1 MKRCTKCGTERDESE
16 FHRNKRSIDG
26 LHHHCKQCRVVYSRN
41 NKDRS
46 AEYSRL
52 YHIENKDKDAESDR
66 LYRIENKDLISKQ
79 MKEYRLENQ
88 PVLKEYQREYDK
100 GRRAVDPPGPANRL
114 KAWLQK
120 NKERVR
126 EIKMRY
132 KLKSEHPM
140 NPTTI
145 TDPILVGKIIDMKQT
160 GMRVCDIAPK
170 LSMESGKRITQSAI
184 WRLFDSMKEEPIPEL
199 LESDY
204 PSLQDISYIFNIK
217 FKKEKTSTVMT
228 YHNTTIRRDL
238 LQRILTKFYKKNF
251 TYYDVKYECNDRD
264 TDTAFL
270 NHWEY
275 LLHNH
280 YIEQITDTEFGFC
293 DVVKRWH
300 MKLL

>member
-1 MKRCTKCGTERDESE
+1 MRVKT
-16 FHRNKRSIDG
+16 IDNPDII
-26 LHHHCKQCRVVYSRN
+26 Q
-41 NKDRS
+41 
-46 AEYSRL
+46 
-52 YHIENKDKDAESDR
+52 
-66 LYRIENKDLISKQ
+66 
-79 MKEYRLENQ
+79 
-88 PVLKEYQREYDK
+88 
-100 GRRAVDPPGPANRL
+100 
-114 KAWLQK
+114 KACEL
-120 NKERVR
+120 
-126 EIKMRY
+126 
-132 KLKSEHPM
+132 
-140 NPTTI
+140 
-145 TDPILVGKIIDMKQT
+145 KQT
-160 GMRVCDIAPK
+160 GMFVSDIAKK
-170 LSMESGKRITQSAI
+170 LSDETGKRITQISL
-184 WRLFDSMKEEPIPEL
+184 WSLFINQNEEPIPEL

-217 FKKEKTSTVMT
+217 FKKEKTLTVIK